1 MFSPEEVF
9 PGSKITIFHLKK
21 TVKSFDLI
29 IYLVSF
35 SLTLNFCTASFPE
48 WDNDRVTQTKK
59 YEAAFFYDR
68 RLHHGLL
75 IFRNNSIVST

>member
-1 MFSPEEVF
+1 MTFQ
-9 PGSKITIFHLKK
+9 LKK
-21 TVKSFDLI
+21 KSVKSVHLI
-29 IYLVSF
+29 MDIFSF
-35 SLTLNFCTASFPE
+35 SITLNFCFTSFPE